1 MAKFFGQI
9 GFAET
14 REIRPGVWKEIVTD
28 RNHYGDVLPNIRRLE
43 AGQSVNDDVALNN
56 KLSIVADPYAQQHFF
71 AIRYVNW
78 MGAYWK
84 VSNVEVQSPR
94 LILTIGGVYNG
105 PTAGTS

>member
-1 MAKFFGQI
+1 MAKYYGQV

-14 REIRPGVWKEIVTD
+14 TETRPGVWEEVITE

-43 AGQSVNDDVALNN
+43 AGQSINDNVTLNN

-71 AIRYVNW
+71 AIRYVRW
-78 MGAYWK
+78 METLWK
-84 VSNVEVQSPR
+84 VTNVEVQSPR

-105 PTAGTS
+105 PTG